1 MIKFKKKKAILN
13 ELIIPES
20 YNILKATKIIDLNGQ
35 GLGFVCKNKKILGIV
50 TDGDIRRF
58 IYKSKSKK
66 IRGQNIKKAMR
77 KNYNYAY
84 TNDSFDKIFSLLN
97 ETIKVIPIIDHK
109 KNLVDFA
116 SSDKISNIPIYEP
129 FLDFKEKEYVKKCMD
144 TGWISS
150 RGEFIRK
157 FENKF
162 EKVIK
167 CKNSLSVNSGT
178 SAITLSLLSIGMNPG
193 DEVIVPNFTFMAP
206 WNAVI
211 LLGGKPVPVDVELET
226 MNIDAAKIEKKI
238 TKKTKAIIVVHLY
251 GCPANLKEILK
262 LTKKYKLFLI
272 EDCAE
277 AIGSYYKNKHVGL
290 FGDVGTFSF
299 YGNKTIS
306 TGEGG
311 MVIFKNKQIFNKA
324 KLIKN
329 HGMDDKK
336 RYFHSYLG
344 SNFRMTNIQAAIGL
358 AQLEKFKT
366 ILSKK
371 KKLIDLYVATLK
383 NCEPITYIKSKK
395 NSINSYWLF
404 NILVKKE
411 SKIKRDRIINLLRK
425 DGIDV
430 RRGFFAANQQPLFKK
445 YFNKKEKF
453 PNSLY
458 LSENL
463 ISLPSFPHLPKKTAE
478 SITKRLK
485 EIIS

>member
-1 MIKFKKKKAILN
+1 MIKFKKKKAILS

-35 GLGFVCKNKKILGIV
+35 GLGFVCRNKKILGIV

-58 IYKSKSKK
+58 IYRSKSKK

-77 KNYNYAY
+77 KNYSFAFR
-84 TNDSFDKIFSLLN
+84 NDSFDKIFSLLN

-129 FLDFKEKEYVKKCMD
+129 FLDYREKEYVKKCME

-178 SAITLSLLSIGMNPG
+178 SAIMLSLLSIGVNPG
-193 DEVIVPNFTFMAP
+193 DEIIVPNFTFMAP

-211 LLGGKPVPVDVELET
+211 LLGGKPVPVDVELKT
-226 MNIDAAKIEKKI
+226 MNIDSAKIEKKI

-251 GCPANLKEILK
+251 GCPANMKEITK

-277 AIGSYYKNKHVGL
+277 AIGSYYKKKHVGL

-311 MVIFKNKQIFNKA
+311 MVIFKNKQIYNKA

-329 HGMDDKK
+329 HGMKDRK

-366 ILSKK
+366 IINKK
-371 KKLIDLYVATLK
+371 RKLTNWYIKTLK
-383 NCEPITYIKSKK
+383 NFKPITFVKAKK
-395 NSINSYWLF
+395 NIINSYWLF
-404 NILVKKE
+404 NILLKKE
-411 SKIKRDRIINLLRK
+411 TKIKRDKIINLLRK

-430 RRGFFAANQQPLFKK
+430 RRGFFAANEQPIFKK
-445 YFNKKEKF
+445 YFNKKDKF

-463 ISLPSFPHLPKKTAE
+463 ISLPSFPHLPKKTVE

-485 EIIS
+485 EVIS